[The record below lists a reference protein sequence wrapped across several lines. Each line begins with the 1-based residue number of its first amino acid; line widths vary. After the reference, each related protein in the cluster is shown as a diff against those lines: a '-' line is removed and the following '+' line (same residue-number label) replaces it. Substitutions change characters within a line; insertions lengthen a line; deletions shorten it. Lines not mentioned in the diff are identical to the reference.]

1 MLCGQKLREDIKHY
15 MWLEKWSLSNS
26 LYNIP
31 QCRYAATCRLSN
43 HSKNWQRI
51 NCATADQEF
60 HKGQFRHASLSLITG
75 IDRAK
80 LDFIA
85 KKCIFFCQNHNSA

>member
-1 MLCGQKLREDIKHY
+1 MQPHAGYQIT
-15 MWLEKWSLSNS
+15 
-26 LYNIP
+26 
-31 QCRYAATCRLSN
+31 A
-43 HSKNWQRI
+43 KNWQRI

-85 KKCIFFCQNHNSA
+85 KKCIFFVKITTLHNFLLKSEGP